1 METVGRPLAEL
12 LSLDGRVAIVTGA
25 GHGLGLAS
33 AARLAEAGAAVVLN
47 DLDAS
52 RVEAS
57 AASLREA
64 GTDRDRRRRATSP
77 TRTRSTRW
85 SARCVEAHG
94 RIDVLVNNA
103 GIWPREPF
111 LDADPALWR
120 RTLEVNLTGQLLV
133 ARAVARRLVEQGDGG
148 AIVNIASIA
157 ANVPHPDDL
166 VAYGASKA
174 GVVNAT
180 RTLAKALAPH
190 GIRVNAILPGG
201 METPGV
207 QGHSAQAGLGHP
219 ARAPRRPGRG
229 RDRRALPGLAARC
242 VRHRRRARRRRRRDA
257 RLAACPTRSCSP
269 CRRPSRRGR

>member
-33 AARLAEAGAAVVLN
+33 ATRL
-47 DLDAS
+47 
-52 RVEAS
+52 VEA
-57 AASLREA
+57 
-64 GTDRDRRRRATSP
+64 
-77 TRTRSTRW
+77 
-85 SARCVEAHG
+85 CVEAHG
-94 RIDVLVNNA
+94 RVDVLVNNA

-111 LDADPALWR
+111 LEADPGLWR

-207 QGHSAQAGLGHP
+207 QGTPRRRGSDIPLGH
-219 ARAPRRPGRG
+219 RADPDEVATAVLFLASP
-229 RDRRALPGLAARC
+229 LAAY
-242 VRHRRRARRRRRRDA
+242 VTGAELVVDGGA
-257 RLAACPTRSCSP
+257 TLV
-269 CRRPSRRGR
+269 

>member
-1 METVGRPLAEL
+1 VQTVGRPLAEL

-25 GHGLGLAS
+25 GHGLGLAA

-64 GTDRDRRRRATSP
+64 GRDAIAVAGDVADADAVDVLVA
-77 TRTRSTRW
+77 RS
-85 SARCVEAHG
+85 VEAHA
-94 RIDVLVNNA
+94 RVDVLVNNA

-111 LDADPALWR
+111 LEADPGLWR
-120 RTLEVNLTGQLLV
+120 RTLDVNLTGQLLV

-157 ANVPHPDDL
+157 ATVPHPDDL

-207 QGHSAQAGLGHP
+207 QGTPRRQGSDIPLGH
-219 ARAPRRPGRG
+219 RADPDEVATAVLFLASP
-229 RDRRALPGLAARC
+229 LAAY
-242 VRHRRRARRRRRRDA
+242 VTGAELVVDGG
-257 RLAACPTRSCSP
+257 AALV
-269 CRRPSRRGR
+269 

>member
-1 METVGRPLAEL
+1 MDIRDDEAVDAMFERVLERH
-12 LSLDGRVAIVTGA
+12 GRV
-25 GHGLGLAS
+25 
-33 AARLAEAGAAVVLN
+33 
-47 DLDAS
+47 
-52 RVEAS
+52 
-57 AASLREA
+57 
-64 GTDRDRRRRATSP
+64 
-77 TRTRSTRW
+77 
-85 SARCVEAHG
+85 
-94 RIDVLVNNA
+94 DVLVNNA

-111 LDADPALWR
+111 LEADPGLWR

-190 GIRVNAILPGG
+190 GIRVNAVLPGG

-207 QGHSAQAGLGHP
+207 QGTPRRQGSDIPLGH
-219 ARAPRRPGRG
+219 RADP
-229 RDRRALPGLAARC
+229 DEVATAVLFLASP
-242 VRHRRRARRRRRRDA
+242 
-257 RLAACPTRSCSP
+257 LASYVTGAELVVDGGATLV
-269 CRRPSRRGR
+269 

>member
-12 LSLDGRVAIVTGA
+12 LSSTVASRSSRARGT
-25 GHGLGLAS
+25 AS
-33 AARLAEAGAAVVLN
+33 ASRLPRGSPRRAPPSSSTISTRR
-47 DLDAS
+47 AS
-52 RVEAS
+52 RRAPHRC
-57 AASLREA
+57 ARRG
-64 GTDRDRRRRATSP
+64 GTRSPSRAMSR

-85 SARCVEAHG
+85 SARSVEAHG

-111 LDADPALWR
+111 LEADPALWR

-133 ARAVARRLVEQGDGG
+133 ARAVARRLVEQGNGG

-157 ANVPHPDDL
+157 ATVPHPDDL

-180 RTLAKALAPH
+180 RTLAKALASH

-207 QGHSAQAGLGHP
+207 QGTPRRQGSDIPLGSP
-219 ARAPRRPGRG
+219 CRPGRG
-229 RDRRALPGLAARC
+229 RDRSALPGLAARG
-242 VRHRRRARRRRRRDA
+242 VRHRRGTRRRRRRDA
-257 RLAACPTRSCSP
+257 RLAACPIRSCSP
-269 CRRPSRRGR
+269 CRRRSRHGR